1 MTSIKQR
8 YGNLKLLLHPEKLK
22 SFLEDKITSPIYIR
36 IKPTNKC
43 NHNCEFCSYNPVT
56 GDLAVRDELN
66 RTDEIPREKMLEI
79 LDDLKD
85 IGVKAITYS
94 GGGEPLIYPHISEIM
109 QKTLDCG
116 INLSIIT
123 NGQELNGKKAE
134 LLSHANWVRIS
145 SDASDAE
152 SFSKIRKV
160 PKDYFYK
167 LASNIENFAK
177 IKNPKCEL
185 GINFV
190 VHKNNSNQVYRSV
203 EHFKDLGCN
212 HVKIT
217 PMWISNFREYH
228 ESISESVLEQT
239 VKAREDFQ
247 DENFNVYDTYKGDF
261 SGTSVSERNYNRCY
275 IMQTVPVIAANRKV
289 YFCHDKAYAS
299 DGILGSIKDKSF
311 KDLWFSKEA
320 AEIFRK
326 FDPKEKCRHHCAND
340 SKNTLINGLVDR
352 EPEYSL
358 ILAALDCYG
367 GDVDFV

>member
-8 YGNLKLLLHPEKLK
+8 YGDLKLLSHPEKLK
-22 SFLEDKITSPIYIR
+22 SFLENKITSPIYIR

-123 NGQELNGKKAE
+123 NGQELNGKKADI
-134 LLSHANWVRIS
+134 LSKANWVRIS
-145 SDASDAE
+145 SDAGDAE

-160 PKDYFYK
+160 PKDYFYE
-167 LASNIENFAK
+167 LTSNIENFAK
-177 IKNPKCEL
+177 IKNSKCEL
-185 GINFV
+185 GVNFV
-190 VHKNNSNQVYRSV
+190 VHKNNSDQVYRSV

-212 HVKIT
+212 HIKIT
-217 PMWISNFREYH
+217 LIWISNFREYH
-228 ESISESVLEQT
+228 
-239 VKAREDFQ
+239 K
-247 DENFNVYDTYKGDF
+247 
-261 SGTSVSERNYNRCY
+261 
-275 IMQTVPVIAANRKV
+275 
-289 YFCHDKAYAS
+289 
-299 DGILGSIKDKSF
+299 
-311 KDLWFSKEA
+311 
-320 AEIFRK
+320 
-326 FDPKEKCRHHCAND
+326 
-340 SKNTLINGLVDR
+340 
-352 EPEYSL
+352 
-358 ILAALDCYG
+358 
-367 GDVDFV
+367 